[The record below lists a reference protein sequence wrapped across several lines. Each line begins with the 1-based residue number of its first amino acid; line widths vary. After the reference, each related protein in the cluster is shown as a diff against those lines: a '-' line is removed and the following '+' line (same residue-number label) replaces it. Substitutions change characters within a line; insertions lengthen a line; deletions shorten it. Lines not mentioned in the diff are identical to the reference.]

1 MFYLTLHGETEWNRE
16 RRFQGQLDSPLTAR
30 GVEQAHLMG
39 ATLRELVGD
48 STGYTIVSSQLGRAR
63 RTAEIICEVLKSP
76 SGEIETDARLAEIN
90 LGSWSGL
97 TRDEVAARWPG
108 ALDGS
113 GRYDWYFRS
122 PDGETFDA
130 VSSRVRQWL
139 SEATGRD
146 RMIVC
151 LAWSDQ
157 PHPARPLWQYRKG
170 GGPGDSRYHATWS
183 SGSTTN
189 RSTGSLADRHPAPF
203 L

>member
-63 RTAEIICEVLKSP
+63 RTAEIICQVLKSP

-146 RMIVC
+146 RMIVV
-151 LAWSDQ
+151 S
-157 PHPARPLWQYRKG
+157 HG
-170 GGPGDSRYHATWS
+170 VTSRILRGLY
-183 SGSTTN
+183 GSIAKAAALELEVS
-189 RSTGSLADRHPAPF
+189 RDVVFRLHDESIDRIPCG
-203 L
+203 